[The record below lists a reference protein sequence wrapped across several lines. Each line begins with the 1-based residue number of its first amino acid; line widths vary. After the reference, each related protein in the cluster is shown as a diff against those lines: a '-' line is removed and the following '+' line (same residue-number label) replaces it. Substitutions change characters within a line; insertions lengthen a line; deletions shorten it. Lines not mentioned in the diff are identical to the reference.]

1 MKSFKEQVSTDLN
14 KFINLDHFAETHT
27 VEGKEIKVVLDDD
40 KLVERLE
47 RQGGTE
53 LGLAD
58 ADLLMFAKVAD
69 LPPRKAPGSA
79 LNIDGREYIVEDWRE
94 DMGLAT
100 VALRQNR
107 SI

>member
-1 MKSFKEQVSTDLN
+1 MKSFKEQITADLQI
-14 KFINLDHFAETHT
+14 FLNLDHFAELHT
-27 VEGKEIKVVLDDD
+27 VEGQEIKVVLDDD
-40 KLVERLE
+40 KLVER
-47 RQGGTE
+47 QGGAE
-53 LGLAD
+53 LGVAE
-58 ADLLMFAKVAD
+58 ADLLMYAKASD

-79 LNIDGREYIVEDWRE
+79 INIDGREYIVTDWRE

>member
-1 MKSFKEQVSTDLN
+1 MKSFKEQVYADLN
-14 KFINLDHFAETHT
+14 KIIDLDHFAETHT
-27 VEGKEIKVVLDDD
+27 VEGKEIKVVFDDD
-40 KLVERLE
+40 KLVER
-47 RQGGTE
+47 QGGAE
-53 LGLAD
+53 LGVAE
-58 ADLLMFAKVAD
+58 ADLLMFAKAAD

-79 LNIDGREYIVEDWRE
+79 INIDGREYIIDDWKE

>member
-1 MKSFKEQVSTDLN
+1 MKTFKEQVSADLN
-14 KFINLDHFAETHT
+14 KFINLDHFAEIHT

-40 KLVERLE
+40 KLVER
-47 RQGGTE
+47 QGGAE
-53 LGLAD
+53 LGVAE
-58 ADLLMFAKVAD
+58 ADLLMFARAED

-79 LNIDGREYIVEDWRE
+79 INIDGREYIIDDWKE